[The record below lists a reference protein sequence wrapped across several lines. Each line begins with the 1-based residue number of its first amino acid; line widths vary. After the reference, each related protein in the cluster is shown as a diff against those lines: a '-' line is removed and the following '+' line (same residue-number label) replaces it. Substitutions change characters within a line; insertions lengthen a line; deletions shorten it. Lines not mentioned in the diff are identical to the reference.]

1 MSDLKK
7 ILSPSILSAD
17 FKKLGE
23 ELETI
28 DKAGAEYVHVDVMD
42 GLFVKSISFG
52 MPVIKSARSAT
63 DKVFDV
69 HLMIEN
75 PEKHIPLYKNAD
87 IITVHYES
95 TRHLY
100 RAIQLIKDMGLK
112 ACVAINPATSVS
124 MIEEVLPMLDQVLVM
139 TINPGVPGEKFI
151 AQTMTK
157 IEKLN
162 QLKKEKN
169 YHFNIEVDGNVNK
182 DTINE
187 CLKAGAN
194 MFVSGSYVFNG
205 SIPDN
210 IDSLLEEVKKY
221 EY

>member
-1 MSDLKK
+1 MIILPSLLNANTYNIKEQLQILKDK
-7 ILSPSILSAD
+7 
-17 FKKLGE
+17 G
-23 ELETI
+23 I
-28 DKAGAEYVHVDVMD
+28 DHLHVDVMD
-42 GLFVKSISFG
+42 GQFVPSQAFG
-52 MPVIKSARSAT
+52 PNTVNDLKNMT
-63 DKVFDV
+63 DFKLDV

-75 PEKHIPLYKNAD
+75 PEKHILLYKNAD

-100 RAIQLIKDMGLK
+100 RAIQLIKNMGLK

-194 MFVSGSYVFNG
+194 VFVSGSYVFNG

>member
-1 MSDLKK
+1 MIILPSLLNANTYNIKEQLQILKDK
-7 ILSPSILSAD
+7 
-17 FKKLGE
+17 G
-23 ELETI
+23 I
-28 DKAGAEYVHVDVMD
+28 DHLHVDVMD
-42 GLFVKSISFG
+42 GQFVPSQAFG
-52 MPVIKSARSAT
+52 PNTVNDLKNMT
-63 DKVFDV
+63 DFKLDV

-100 RAIQLIKDMGLK
+100 RAIQLIKNMGLK

-210 IDSLLEEVKKY
+210 IDYLLEEVKKY

>member
-1 MSDLKK
+1 MI
-7 ILSPSILSAD
+7 ILPSLLNANTYNIKEQLQV
-17 FKKLGE
+17 
-23 ELETI
+23 LEDKGI
-28 DKAGAEYVHVDVMD
+28 DHLHVDVMD
-42 GLFVKSISFG
+42 GQFVPSQAFG
-52 MPVIKSARSAT
+52 PNTVNDLKDMT
-63 DKVFDV
+63 DFKLDV

-100 RAIQLIKDMGLK
+100 RAIQLIKNMGLK

>member
-1 MSDLKK
+1 
-7 ILSPSILSAD
+7 
-17 FKKLGE
+17 
-23 ELETI
+23 
-28 DKAGAEYVHVDVMD
+28 
-42 GLFVKSISFG
+42 
-52 MPVIKSARSAT
+52 
-63 DKVFDV
+63 
-69 HLMIEN
+69 
-75 PEKHIPLYKNAD
+75 
-87 IITVHYES
+87 
-95 TRHLY
+95 
-100 RAIQLIKDMGLK
+100 MGLK

-157 IEKLN
+157 IERLN

>member
-1 MSDLKK
+1 MIILPSLLNANTYNIKEQLQVLKDK
-7 ILSPSILSAD
+7 
-17 FKKLGE
+17 G
-23 ELETI
+23 I
-28 DKAGAEYVHVDVMD
+28 DHLHVDVMD
-42 GLFVKSISFG
+42 GQFVPSQAFG
-52 MPVIKSARSAT
+52 PNTVNDLKKMT
-63 DKVFDV
+63 DFKLDV
-69 HLMIEN
+69 HLMIED
-75 PEKHIPLYKNAD
+75 PEKHIPLYRNAD

-100 RAIQLIKDMGLK
+100 RAIQLIKNMGLK

>member
-1 MSDLKK
+1 MIILPSLLNANTYNIKEQLQILKDK
-7 ILSPSILSAD
+7 
-17 FKKLGE
+17 G
-23 ELETI
+23 I
-28 DKAGAEYVHVDVMD
+28 DHLHVDVMD
-42 GLFVKSISFG
+42 GQFVPSQAFG
-52 MPVIKSARSAT
+52 PNTVNDLKNMT
-63 DKVFDV
+63 DFKLDV

-100 RAIQLIKDMGLK
+100 RAIQLIKNMGLK

-162 QLKKEKN
+162 QLKKEKS

-194 MFVSGSYVFNG
+194 MLVSGSYVFNG

>member
-1 MSDLKK
+1 MIILPSLLNANTYNIKEQLQILKDK
-7 ILSPSILSAD
+7 
-17 FKKLGE
+17 G
-23 ELETI
+23 I
-28 DKAGAEYVHVDVMD
+28 DHLHVDVMD
-42 GLFVKSISFG
+42 GQFVPSQAFG
-52 MPVIKSARSAT
+52 PNTVNDLKDMT
-63 DKVFDV
+63 DFKLDV

-100 RAIQLIKDMGLK
+100 RTIQLIKNMGLK

-124 MIEEVLPMLDQVLVM
+124 MIEEVLPMLDQILVM

>member
-1 MSDLKK
+1 MIILPSLLNANTYNIKEQLQILKDK
-7 ILSPSILSAD
+7 
-17 FKKLGE
+17 G
-23 ELETI
+23 I
-28 DKAGAEYVHVDVMD
+28 DHLHVDVMD
-42 GLFVKSISFG
+42 GQFVPSQAFG
-52 MPVIKSARSAT
+52 PNTVNDLKNMT
-63 DKVFDV
+63 DFKLDV

-100 RAIQLIKDMGLK
+100 RAIQLIKNMGLK

-194 MFVSGSYVFNG
+194 IFVSGSYVFNG

>member
-1 MSDLKK
+1 MIILPSLLNANTYNIKEQLQILKDK
-7 ILSPSILSAD
+7 
-17 FKKLGE
+17 G
-23 ELETI
+23 I
-28 DKAGAEYVHVDVMD
+28 DHLHIDVMD
-42 GLFVKSISFG
+42 GQFVPSQAFG
-52 MPVIKSARSAT
+52 PNTVDDLKKMT
-63 DKVFDV
+63 DFKLDV
-69 HLMIEN
+69 HLMIED

-100 RAIQLIKDMGLK
+100 RAIQLIKNMGLK

-210 IDSLLEEVKKY
+210 INSLLEEVKKY

>member
-1 MSDLKK
+1 MIILPSLLNANTYNIKEQLQILKDK
-7 ILSPSILSAD
+7 
-17 FKKLGE
+17 G
-23 ELETI
+23 I
-28 DKAGAEYVHVDVMD
+28 DHLHVDVMD
-42 GLFVKSISFG
+42 GQFVPSQAFG
-52 MPVIKSARSAT
+52 PNTVNDLKNMT
-63 DKVFDV
+63 DFKLDV

-75 PEKHIPLYKNAD
+75 LEKHIPLYKNAD

-100 RAIQLIKDMGLK
+100 RAIQLIKNMGLK

-169 YHFNIEVDGNVNK
+169 YHLNIEVDGNVNK

>member
-1 MSDLKK
+1 MIILPSLLNANTYNIKEQLQILKDK
-7 ILSPSILSAD
+7 
-17 FKKLGE
+17 G
-23 ELETI
+23 I
-28 DKAGAEYVHVDVMD
+28 DHLHVDVMD
-42 GLFVKSISFG
+42 GQFVPSQAFG
-52 MPVIKSARSAT
+52 PNTVNDLKNMT
-63 DKVFDV
+63 DFKLDV

-100 RAIQLIKDMGLK
+100 RAIQLIKNMGLK

-151 AQTMTK
+151 PQTMTK

-205 SIPDN
+205 LIPDN

>member
-1 MSDLKK
+1 MIILPSLLNANTYNIKEQLQILKDK
-7 ILSPSILSAD
+7 
-17 FKKLGE
+17 G
-23 ELETI
+23 I
-28 DKAGAEYVHVDVMD
+28 DHLHVDVMD
-42 GLFVKSISFG
+42 GQFVPSQAFG
-52 MPVIKSARSAT
+52 PNTVNDLKKMT
-63 DKVFDV
+63 DFKLDV
-69 HLMIEN
+69 HLMIED
-75 PEKHIPLYKNAD
+75 PEKHIPLSQNAD

-100 RAIQLIKDMGLK
+100 RAIQLIKNMELK

-169 YHFNIEVDGNVNK
+169 YHFNIEVDGTVNK

>member
-1 MSDLKK
+1 MIILPSLLNANTYNIKEQLQILKDK
-7 ILSPSILSAD
+7 
-17 FKKLGE
+17 G
-23 ELETI
+23 I
-28 DKAGAEYVHVDVMD
+28 DHLHVDVMD
-42 GLFVKSISFG
+42 GQFVPSQAFG
-52 MPVIKSARSAT
+52 PNTVNDLKNMT
-63 DKVFDV
+63 DFKLDV

-75 PEKHIPLYKNAD
+75 PEKHILLYKNAD

>member
-1 MSDLKK
+1 MIILPSLLNANTYNIKEQLQILKDK
-7 ILSPSILSAD
+7 
-17 FKKLGE
+17 G
-23 ELETI
+23 I
-28 DKAGAEYVHVDVMD
+28 DHLHVDVMD
-42 GLFVKSISFG
+42 GQFVPSQAFG
-52 MPVIKSARSAT
+52 PNTVNDLKNMT
-63 DKVFDV
+63 DFKLDV
-69 HLMIEN
+69 HLMNEN
-75 PEKHIPLYKNAD
+75 PEKHILLYKNAD

-182 DTINE
+182 DTINK

>member
-1 MSDLKK
+1 MIILPSLLNANTYNIKEQLQILKDK
-7 ILSPSILSAD
+7 
-17 FKKLGE
+17 G
-23 ELETI
+23 I
-28 DKAGAEYVHVDVMD
+28 DHLHVDVMD
-42 GLFVKSISFG
+42 GQFVPSQAFG
-52 MPVIKSARSAT
+52 PNTVNDLKNMT
-63 DKVFDV
+63 DFKLDV

-75 PEKHIPLYKNAD
+75 PEKHILLYKNAD

-100 RAIQLIKDMGLK
+100 RAIQLIKNMGLK

-169 YHFNIEVDGNVNK
+169 YHLNIEVDGNVNK